1 MKSDIVRV
9 LRGQLA
15 NFEEVGLPH
24 GVQVVW
30 RLFSFDEKTGV
41 IRKMVEQPNIIPFQ
55 GADVMAKLLSG
66 DLDWAIGAMYFEFE
80 NTAGAPTVPTP
91 ARGENISYYLS
102 DLALEAS
109 KDYVRVPLV
118 VPAGI
123 GSSDSAKY
131 DGNQATFFA
140 ITSGV
145 QGVHG
150 KTFDHTVDSK
160 VYGVALAATPEPE
173 QYTQDRLFS
182 RSYSGF
188 DPVPKEDGYA
198 VGAQYVIRF
207 R

>member
-1 MKSDIVRV
+1 MTPKIIQT

-24 GVQVVW
+24 GVQVSW
-30 RLFSFDEKTGV
+30 RIFSFNEKTG
-41 IRKMVEQPNIIPFQ
+41 IIKQLVEQPNIIPFQ

-66 DLDWAIGAMYFEFE
+66 DIDWAIGAMFFEFE
-80 NTAGAPTVPTP
+80 NTAGTPTVPTP
-91 ARGENISYYLS
+91 ARDENISYYLS
-102 DLALEAS
+102 DLALS
-109 KDYVRVPLV
+109 STKDYVRVPLV

-123 GSSDSAKY
+123 TSSDSAKY

-140 ITSGV
+140 ITTGV

-150 KTFDHTVDSK
+150 KTFDHTVNSK
-160 VYGVALAATPEPE
+160 VYGVALAATPDPE

-188 DPVPKEDGYA
+188 SPIPKEDGYQI
-198 VGAQYVIRF
+198 GAQYVIRF